1 LTVAIKNLRRKF
13 FLPSRFLKKL
23 PGKILRLLT
32 FVTHS
37 IFNLCNGDK
46 MKITRRH
53 LRQIIQEE
61 IYRLQE
67 QDSVGGVDFAVDEK
81 TKMMF
86 NLQIRSYLRG
96 RSDFIGYIPYTKDA
110 EIELKAMFGTGNTRV
125 NIEWDVDANAYA
137 KIASLGNLQGK
148 ISLRSATGEGTT
160 YVRQAV
166 DLVKVAGERTGG
178 TITRSDPNDVKFV
191 SSAVRRPVQIPV
203 TGVWSTV
210 DTTGVG
216 MSSRNAPP
224 NAKSI
229 LINVKV
235 IAASSSAN
243 DIVSKFPR

>member
-13 FLPSRFLKKL
+13 FLPGRFLKKL

-32 FVTHS
+32 FAIHS

-46 MKITRRH
+46 MKITQSH

-67 QDSVGGVDFAVDEK
+67 QDGAGGVDIAVDEK

-148 ISLRSATGEGTT
+148 ISLKNATGEDTT

-178 TITRSDPNDVKFV
+178 TITRSEPNDVKIV

-210 DTTGVG
+210 DTTGTG
-216 MSSRNAPP
+216 ASNRNAPP

-235 IAASSSAN
+235 AAAPSVN
-243 DIVSKFPR
+243 DIMSKFPR